1 MTHDELAE
9 ALERAER
16 WFGQLP
22 HASAELTGALI
33 EEGFL
38 SYNDLTCTDAQGLA
52 EFSGLPEDQSD
63 EVVMYAEEYS
73 DEMEISVE
81 AERRQAEEAAEQA
94 RIEAEAAAAEAAAL
108 APPADTEELSSVMA
122 DAEMVT
128 VDESTLAENEVN
140 SLESVVSN
148 SEDEALPA
156 APDAN
161 SEKSVHE

>member
-38 SYNDLTCTDAQGLA
+38 SYNDLTCTDAAGLA
-52 EFSGLPEDQSD
+52 EFTGLPEDQSD

-73 DEMEISVE
+73 DVMEESVE
-81 AERRQAEEAAEQA
+81 EERRQAEEAAEHA
-94 RIEAEAAAAEAAAL
+94 RLEAEAAAAEAAAL
-108 APPADTEELSSVMA
+108 AEATAAEGISSTDEDAGMQTEVEPALQ
-122 DAEMVT
+122 
-128 VDESTLAENEVN
+128 ENEVN
-140 SLESVVSN
+140 SPADLVSN
-148 SEDEALPA
+148 
-156 APDAN
+156 
-161 SEKSVHE
+161 VHEAPAEVPTEESEPSVQE